1 MLSVGILTGYHL
13 TEVDTD
19 TVRSRRS
26 NGAPHQE
33 YNSVFIPTCVV
44 LVSSAPYFNTLQVM

>member
-1 MLSVGILTGYHL
+1 MLSVGILTGYHV

-26 NGAPHQE
+26 NGAHQV

-44 LVSSAPYFNTLQVM
+44 LVSSAPYFNTLQVI

>member
-1 MLSVGILTGYHL
+1 MLSVGTCILTGYHL

-19 TVRSRRS
+19 T
-26 NGAPHQE
+26 APHQE

-44 LVSSAPYFNTLQVM
+44 LVSSAPYFNTLQVI